1 MKEKEE
7 KAPEMVEKEMAEK
20 EEKDNSPKQ
29 EMAEKEEKDNSP
41 KQEMAEKDM
50 QLEAKEVMRKEGIK
64 VVYKVGE
71 TWFKRE
77 TDAKNCAKKRKGKVE
92 KYEA

>member
-1 MKEKEE
+1 
-7 KAPEMVEKEMAEK
+7 MVEK
-20 EEKDNSPKQ
+20 

>member
-7 KAPEMVEKEMAEK
+7 KAPEKVEKEMAEK
-20 EEKDNSPKQ
+20 
-29 EMAEKEEKDNSP
+29 
-41 KQEMAEKDM
+41 DM
-50 QLEAKEVMRKEGIK
+50 HLEAKEVMRKEGIK
-64 VVYKVGE
+64 VVYRVGE

-77 TDAKNCAKKRKGKVE
+77 KDAKNCAKKRKGKVE